1 MPDDL
6 YTALMQG
13 TYDRFSVMHNATQDV
28 VSYPVDNVVR
38 DYFNHNDINKLVS
51 RDELD
56 HTINVM
62 EVELTEKIGSKIY
75 ELMEKLI
82 RMPISESEFIDILT
96 GG

>member
-6 YTALMQG
+6 YATLTQG
-13 TYDRFSVMHNATQDV
+13 TYDRFPVMHNITQDV
-28 VSYPVDNVVR
+28 VSYPIDNVVR
-38 DYFNHNDINKLVS
+38 DYFSRNDIHKLVS
-51 RDELD
+51 RDEID
-56 HTINVM
+56 HIINVM